1 MRSQPEDA
9 VARQGKREDGMRNW
23 KVGVYAAFIFGL
35 APLGTAVLLSAQPP
49 SSLSPDVE
57 GLIRQSCENLK
68 NAETFSFR
76 AEITYDEVLQSGQ
89 KLQFGGSLNA
99 VARRPDRLRT
109 EYLGDNNQSRLW
121 YDGKSLTLFDSGANL
136 YATTAAPSALDELL
150 DHTVDNLGFSV
161 PVADFFYSDPFA
173 GLLEHVKSGYY
184 VGLDSVDGISCH
196 HLALS
201 QEDIDWQIWI
211 EEGER
216 LLPRKLTITYKKLPG
231 SPQYTAVLSDWNFS
245 VSLEDG
251 EFIFNPPA
259 DAERIEFLTTR
270 QPSKK
275 PGDLQ

>member
-1 MRSQPEDA
+1 M
-9 VARQGKREDGMRNW
+9 
-23 KVGVYAAFIFGL
+23 
-35 APLGTAVLLSAQPP
+35 
-49 SSLSPDVE
+49 
-57 GLIRQSCENLK
+57 
-68 NAETFSFR
+68 
-76 AEITYDEVLQSGQ
+76 
-89 KLQFGGSLNA
+89 
-99 VARRPDRLRT
+99 
-109 EYLGDNNQSRLW
+109 
-121 YDGKSLTLFDSGANL
+121 
-136 YATTAAPSALDELL
+136 
-150 DHTVDNLGFSV
+150 
-161 PVADFFYSDPFA
+161 
-173 GLLEHVKSGYY
+173 
-184 VGLDSVDGISCH
+184 
-196 HLALS
+196 ALS

>member
-1 MRSQPEDA
+1 MSRSKAA
-9 VARQGKREDGMRNW
+9 VYG
-23 KVGVYAAFIFGL
+23 
-35 APLGTAVLLSAQPP
+35 AVLIGLTLQGAGGLLLAQPP

-57 GLIRQSCENLK
+57 GLIRQSLENLK

-76 AEITYDEVLQSGQ
+76 AEITYDEVLRSGQ
-89 KLQFGGSLNA
+89 KLQFGGSLDA

-109 EYLGDNNQSRLW
+109 DYRGDNDQSRLW
-121 YDGKSLTLFDSGANL
+121 YDGESLTLFDSRANL

-161 PVADFFYSDPFA
+161 PVADFFYSDPFR
-173 GLLEHVKSGYY
+173 GLLDHVKSGYY

-196 HLALS
+196 HLAFT

-245 VSLEDG
+245 ISLEDG
-251 EFIFNPPA
+251 DFIFNPPEG
-259 DAERIEFLTTR
+259 AERIEFLSTR
-270 QPSKK
+270 QQSEK
-275 PGDLQ
+275 PAGPR